1 MSTSKV
7 SACISVALDIQRLK
21 CGTTYRF
28 EKESAKIQR
37 HAMESETFAKRRCV
51 VWYKTWT
58 VTLYAVNDLLMSDQV
73 YSNTC

>member
-1 MSTSKV
+1 
-7 SACISVALDIQRLK
+7 
-21 CGTTYRF
+21 
-28 EKESAKIQR
+28 
-37 HAMESETFAKRRCV
+37 MESETFAKRRCV